1 MNTALVDMDGTLCD
15 YERAIKFKLL
25 EIFGIDCAK
34 EIMNGGWNL
43 DKYKAAVN
51 TIKKVPGFWR
61 GLHRIEL
68 GFKIV
73 DMLKANG
80 FELHVLTKG
89 PYKTTSAWTEKVE
102 WCRDNLPGVPVT
114 ITEDKGL
121 MYGKILVDD
130 WPEYCEKWLKW
141 RPRGLVIM
149 PAYEYNKGFELKYP
163 GQVIRTEGLDGHDL
177 DYVEAAIKKVASRGS
192 GEKLDI

>member
-1 MNTALVDMDGTLCD
+1 MNIALVDMDGTLCD
-15 YERAIKFKLL
+15 YESAVRKEVARLL
-25 EIFGIDCAK
+25 NLGSLP
-34 EIMNGGWNL
+34 L
-43 DKYKAAVN
+43 DKDWRILYEDLIN

-61 GLHRIEL
+61 GLSRIEL

-73 DMLKANG
+73 DMLKNNG

-89 PYKTTSAWTEKVE
+89 PYKITSAWTEKVE

-114 ITEDKGL
+114 ITEDKSL

-130 WPEYCEKWLKW
+130 WPSYCEKWLKW

-149 PAYEYNKGFELKYP
+149 PAYDYNEGFDLKYP
-163 GQVIRTEGLDGHDL
+163 GRVIRTYGLDGHDL
-177 DYVEAAIKKVASRGS
+177 DFVEAAIKKVAARES
-192 GEKLDI
+192 GEELKF

>member
-1 MNTALVDMDGTLCD
+1 MNIALVDMDGTLCD
-15 YERAIKFKLL
+15 YEGALKKEIAKLL
-25 EIFGIDCAK
+25 NYGSLP
-34 EIMNGGWNL
+34 L
-43 DKYKAAVN
+43 DKDWAILYEDLIN

-61 GLHRIEL
+61 GLSRIEL

-114 ITEDKGL
+114 ITEDKSL

-130 WPEYCEKWLKW
+130 WPSYCEKWLKW

-149 PAYEYNKGFELKYP
+149 PAYDYNKGFELKYP
-163 GQVIRTEGLDGHDL
+163 GQVIRTAGLDGNDL
-177 DYVEAAIKKVASRGS
+177 DYVEAAIKKVAARYS
-192 GEKLDI
+192 GQKLDI